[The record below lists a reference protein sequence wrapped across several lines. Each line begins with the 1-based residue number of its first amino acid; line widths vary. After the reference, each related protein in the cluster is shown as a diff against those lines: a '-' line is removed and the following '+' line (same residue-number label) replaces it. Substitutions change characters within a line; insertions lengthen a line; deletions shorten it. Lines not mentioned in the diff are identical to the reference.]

1 MVTLANDYQR
11 SSQAPQVYES
21 YLKLVS
27 TLCDNYM
34 QQAGPDW
41 RERSYVTDLYKVLAI
56 SKELDNNHKR
66 SVAQSDPKSSV
77 SPTVNPSNAHHG
89 SPTSPDAIGSMT
101 PPNCSPSTMTSKT
114 SISFAQSHASES
126 FNNSPNS
133 SASLSS
139 PSSSFSVTT
148 NADAICCQICP
159 ATFTGQS
166 QKTNFE
172 RHMRTTKRHRD
183 GIGLSYRIEGCKS
196 ILSRSDNMGKHLRT
210 VHHID
215 IPSRSQGTKK
225 RRRSSDVQD

>member
-1 MVTLANDYQR
+1 
-11 SSQAPQVYES
+11 
-21 YLKLVS
+21 
-27 TLCDNYM
+27 M

-56 SKELDNNHKR
+56 FKELDNNHKR

-101 PPNCSPSTMTSKT
+101 PPNYSPSTMTSKTSKT
-114 SISFAQSHASES
+114 SISFAQSHVSES

-139 PSSSFSVTT
+139 PSSSFSETT
-148 NADAICCQICP
+148 NADAICCLKCP

-166 QKTNFE
+166 QKT
-172 RHMRTTKRHRD
+172 RTTKRHRD
-183 GIGLSYRIEGCKS
+183 GIGLSYRIEGCVS